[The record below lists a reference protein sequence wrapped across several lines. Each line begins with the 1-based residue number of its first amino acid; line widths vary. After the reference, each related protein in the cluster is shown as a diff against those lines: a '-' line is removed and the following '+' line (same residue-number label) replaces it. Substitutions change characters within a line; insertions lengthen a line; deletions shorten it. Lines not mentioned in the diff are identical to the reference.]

1 MAIRTESEVWAQL
14 PEQGEILR
22 YTLSN
27 DSGMRVTLS
36 SLGAAIVKLV
46 VPDGKGREEDLVLGF
61 DRAEDYLGNP
71 SFFGV
76 VIGPSANRIGG
87 ARYEIDGVSYQ
98 ADKNDG
104 PNNLHSHITDGYH
117 KRNWTSAAEKDG
129 VTFTLRD
136 EDGSMG
142 FPGNKQISVTYRL
155 GEDNS
160 LHLLYRG
167 SSDKRTILNL
177 TNHTYFNLN
186 GHNSGSIEG
195 HLLWLG
201 ASRYT
206 PADAG
211 SIPTGELAPV
221 AKTPMDFTE
230 AKAVG
235 REIGADFEQLH
246 FAGGYDHNWVIDGW
260 ERDGKLRHFA
270 TLKAPESG
278 RIMKAYTTLPGV
290 QFYAGNFIAV
300 QSGKEGATYGP
311 RMGMCLETQYFPDSV
326 NKPRFPSC
334 IFGQGEEYVS
344 ETVYRFENA

>member
-1 MAIRTESEVWAQL
+1 MAIRTETEIWAQL
-14 PEQGEILR
+14 PDQGEILR

-27 DSGMRVTLS
+27 DRGMKVTLS
-36 SLGAAIVKLV
+36 SLGAAIVKV
-46 VPDGKGREEDLVLGF
+46 IVPDREGREADVVLGF
-61 DRAEDYLGNP
+61 DRAEDYLSNP

-87 ARYEIDGVSYQ
+87 AKYMIDGTVYQ
-98 ADKNDG
+98 ADENDG
-104 PNNLHSHITDGYH
+104 PNNLHSHKLMGYH
-117 KRNWTSAAEKDG
+117 KRNWAGAVTEDG
-129 VTFTLRD
+129 VTFTLLD
-136 EDGSMG
+136 TDGNMG
-142 FPGNKQISVTYRL
+142 FPGNKRISVTYRL

-186 GHNSGSIEG
+186 GHNSGRIEG
-195 HLLWLG
+195 HELWLG

-206 PADAG
+206 PADEG
-211 SIPTGELAPV
+211 SIPTGEIAPTV
-221 AKTPMDFTE
+221 GTPMDFTT
-230 AKAVG
+230 AKRVG
-235 REIGADFEQLH
+235 QEIDAGFEQLQ

-270 TLKAPESG
+270 TVKAPESG
-278 RIMKAYTTLPGV
+278 RVMKAYTTLPGV
-290 QFYAGNFIAV
+290 QFYAGNFIAG

-326 NKPRFPSC
+326 NKPQFPSC
-334 IFGQGEEYVS
+334 LFGEGEEYVS
-344 ETVYRFENA
+344 ETVYRFENC